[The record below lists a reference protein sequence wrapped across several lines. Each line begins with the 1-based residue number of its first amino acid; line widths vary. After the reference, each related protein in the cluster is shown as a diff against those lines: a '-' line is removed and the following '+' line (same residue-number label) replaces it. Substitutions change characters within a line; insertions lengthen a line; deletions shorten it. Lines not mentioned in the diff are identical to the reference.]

1 MLLLLFNNV
10 WFIIFLIV
18 NFCCFIMFDIFDLL
32 YKNIVICVFILM
44 YIGVFIVLVFE
55 VVKVICM
62 FNVSFLCV
70 ILIIIF
76 LKIFW
81 KGEFFIVLKL
91 LIRIKICGIVLLVN
105 FWYLEILVIWYWFK
119 IFLWWLILL
128 LNICIVLVILFFWF
142 IVK

>member
-1 MLLLLFNNV
+1 
-10 WFIIFLIV
+10 
-18 NFCCFIMFDIFDLL
+18 MFDIFDLL
-32 YKNIVICVFILM
+32 YKNMVICVFILM

-91 LIRIKICGIVLLVN
+91 LIRIKIYGIVLLVN
-105 FWYLEILVIWYWFK
+105 F
-119 IFLWWLILL
+119 
-128 LNICIVLVILFFWF
+128 
-142 IVK
+142 

>member
-32 YKNIVICVFILM
+32 YKNMVICVFILM

-128 LNICIVLVILFFWF
+128 LNICIVFVILFFWF